1 MLPGVINGKSSGRRM
16 ILLVMATLLSA
27 FEDALFHPFT
37 SQPRELFAG
46 NPRARPLFFFALAV
60 LRLKDFIKSLSRFKK
75 GKSWR
80 EGIIKLFPPFY
91 LQTLLSLLKLLLTCC
106 LIPWQSRCEEG
117 RYITVQHAQ
126 QGCQLSIN
134 LWTVCRSTGVLWK
147 FLFFQ
152 EKTGKL
158 SCILAKKK
166 IHIKLHFEN
175 ILVYFHL
182 EKKPT
187 KHNTDVA
194 GSDHFCTELFHVP
207 LVLEWVTELLMFK
220 SNWQMNSAGYWIL
233 CNRTW
238 MRFSY
243 PLK

>member
-1 MLPGVINGKSSGRRM
+1 MLFSTPSHHSRGNY
-16 ILLVMATLLSA
+16 
-27 FEDALFHPFT
+27 
-37 SQPRELFAG
+37 SQETRELD
-46 NPRARPLFFFALAV
+46 PFFFALAV
-60 LRLKDFIKSLSRFKK
+60 LWLKDFIKSLSRLKK

-166 IHIKLHFEN
+166 
-175 ILVYFHL
+175 
-182 EKKPT
+182 
-187 KHNTDVA
+187 NTYKITLWEHT
-194 GSDHFCTELFHVP
+194 G
-207 LVLEWVTELLMFK
+207 LLPPGK
-220 SNWQMNSAGYWIL
+220 E
-233 CNRTW
+233 TH
-238 MRFSY
+238 
-243 PLK
+243 KT